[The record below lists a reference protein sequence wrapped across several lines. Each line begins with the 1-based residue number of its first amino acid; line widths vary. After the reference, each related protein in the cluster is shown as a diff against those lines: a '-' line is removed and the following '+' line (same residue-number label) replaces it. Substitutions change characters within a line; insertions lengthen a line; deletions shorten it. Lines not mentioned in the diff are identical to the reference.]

1 MRVRLLRFL
10 QLAARGDVFWEQRGD
25 LAIFYP
31 DRMSWLASGTAT
43 LDFTG
48 LPGLLLRLEYRHD
61 HSDSEIFFARPDA
74 SALFSGRDIG
84 KELQDTLTVGAVVW
98 F

>member
-1 MRVRLLRFL
+1 
-10 QLAARGDVFWEQRGD
+10 
-25 LAIFYP
+25 
-31 DRMSWLASGTAT
+31 
-43 LDFTG
+43 
-48 LPGLLLRLEYRHD
+48 LRLEYRHD